1 MTQLIQHV
9 SDTAFM
15 VAGFRAAESDRPDA
29 LFRDPLAA
37 KLAGDQAAAILK
49 TVPKSFI
56 GAWSVVIRTMIIDD
70 YIREAMADGVDTV
83 LNLGAGLDTRPYRM
97 ELPKSL
103 RWIEVDYPHVISL
116 KETRLA
122 DDKPRCKLERV
133 SFDLTDHAA
142 RQKFLADTSA
152 KANKILVL
160 TEGVIPYLIESDV
173 AALAADLRAEP
184 RCRYWI
190 VDYFS
195 PEALR
200 FGEKMRKS
208 FMRNA
213 PFKFTP
219 SDWFGFFAERG
230 WRPEQVRF
238 ISDEAERLERPLPA
252 TLWMKI
258 RFLLAVPFM
267 LKQRREQMRQY
278 AAYVLLTP
286 S

>member
-1 MTQLIQHV
+1 MSQLIQHV

-15 VAGFRAAESDRPDA
+15 VAGFRAEETDRPDA

-37 KLAGDQAAAILK
+37 KLAGDHGANILK
-49 TVPKSFI
+49 TVPKSFA
-56 GAWSVVIRTMIIDD
+56 GAWSVIIRTIIIDD
-70 YIREAMADGVDTV
+70 YIREAVAGGVDTV
-83 LNLGAGLDTRPYRM
+83 LNLGAGLDTRPYRLD
-97 ELPKSL
+97 LPNTL
-103 RWIEVDYPHVISL
+103 RWIEVDYPNVIAL
-116 KETRLA
+116 KATRLA

-133 SFDLTDHAA
+133 SLDLTHAA
-142 RQKFLADTSA
+142 RQKFLANTSA

-160 TEGVIPYLIESDV
+160 TEGVIPYLTESDV
-173 AALAADLRAEP
+173 AELADDLRALKN
-184 RCRYWI
+184 CRYWI

-200 FGEKMRKS
+200 FGEKMRTS

-219 SDWFGFFAERG
+219 SDWFGFFTKRG
-230 WRPEQVRF
+230 WRPEQVRY
-238 ISDEAERLERPLPA
+238 ISKEAERLKRPFPA
-252 TLWMKI
+252 SLWTKI
-258 RFLLAVPFM
+258 RFLLTIPFM
-267 LKQRREQMRQY
+267 SKQRREQMRRY